1 MSTTISPV
9 SSTPAPTGAFP
20 EASPSSHGMIFPWAA
35 APDIIRATQKDAYYQ
50 SVLLDRLSELLRKL
64 YGARLLH
71 SQSSEIRALADLLY
85 HSLTTLRGAR
95 TLGEE
100 YCDIVHID
108 ADTQRLPRL
117 GKRAGFVATAVLVP
131 YILTKLLPRFRARVK
146 GKLDRAVQRGE
157 EKIRREEAQLAMVK
171 NKIPGVGGNGKV
183 KVPVKLSVQRYLRD
197 NIEMLTNCDNLL
209 AVNLAVFYFS
219 GAYYHVA
226 KRVWGLRYVF
236 TKKLAPHEQRVGY
249 EVLGVLLGAQLVAQ
263 AYLHVSKYLSLS
275 VEEDAWGKVGAGLGV
290 QVGGG
295 GRGVELEDEKKLA
308 FLQGDL
314 ARKCTLCLSPM
325 TDPTATSCGHVFCW
339 GCIEEWC
346 RSKPECPLC
355 RQGAFVQHLLPLRG

>member
-1 MSTTISPV
+1 MSAAAV

-20 EASPSSHGMIFPWAA
+20 EPSPSSHEMIFPWAA
-35 APDIIRATQKDAYYQ
+35 APDIIRATQKDAYFQ
-50 SVLLDRLSELLRKL
+50 SVLLDRLSDLLRKL

-71 SQSSEIRALADLLY
+71 SYTSETRAFADLLY
-85 HSLTTLRGAR
+85 HAITTLRGAR

-117 GKRAGFVATAVLVP
+117 GTRAGFMATVVLVP

-157 EKIRREEAQLAMVK
+157 ERIRREEARLAMVK
-171 NKIPGVGGNGKV
+171 NKTPGLGRNGKV
-183 KVPVKLSVQRYLRD
+183 KVPVKLSVQKYLRD

-219 GAYYHVA
+219 GAYYHLA

-236 TKKLAPHEQRVGY
+236 TKKLAPHEQRLGY
-249 EVLGVLLGAQLVAQ
+249 EVLGVLLGARILAQ
-263 AYLHVSKYLSLS
+263 AYFHVSKHLSPPA
-275 VEEDAWGKVGAGLGV
+275 EDGAGGKVGAGLGL
-290 QVGGG
+290 QAGGG
-295 GRGVELEDEKKLA
+295 GGGVDLEDDKKLA
-308 FLQGDL
+308 FLQGEL

-355 RQGAFVQHLLPLRG
+355 RQGALVQHLLPLRG

>member
-1 MSTTISPV
+1 M
-9 SSTPAPTGAFP
+9 
-20 EASPSSHGMIFPWAA
+20 
-35 APDIIRATQKDAYYQ
+35 
-50 SVLLDRLSELLRKL
+50 
-64 YGARLLH
+64 
-71 SQSSEIRALADLLY
+71 
-85 HSLTTLRGAR
+85 
-95 TLGEE
+95 
-100 YCDIVHID
+100 HID
-108 ADTQRLPRL
+108 ADTQRLPRV
-117 GKRAGFVATAVLVP
+117 GKRAGFVATVVLVP

-157 EKIRREEAQLAMVK
+157 ERIRREEARLAMVK
-171 NKIPGVGGNGKV
+171 NKTPGVGGGDGNGKV
-183 KVPVKLSVQRYLRD
+183 KVPVKLSVQKYLRD
-197 NIEMLTNCDNLL
+197 NIDMLTNCDNLL

-249 EVLGVLLGAQLVAQ
+249 EVLGVLLGAQILAQ
-263 AYLHVSKYLSLS
+263 AYFHVSKHISPPPA
-275 VEEDAWGKVGAGLGV
+275 EEGAGAKVGAGLGL

-295 GRGVELEDEKKLA
+295 GGVELEDEKKLA

-355 RQGAFVQHLLPLRG
+355 RQGALVQHLLPLRG

>member
-1 MSTTISPV
+1 
-9 SSTPAPTGAFP
+9 
-20 EASPSSHGMIFPWAA
+20 
-35 APDIIRATQKDAYYQ
+35 
-50 SVLLDRLSELLRKL
+50 
-64 YGARLLH
+64 
-71 SQSSEIRALADLLY
+71 
-85 HSLTTLRGAR
+85 
-95 TLGEE
+95 
-100 YCDIVHID
+100 
-108 ADTQRLPRL
+108 
-117 GKRAGFVATAVLVP
+117 VP

-146 GKLDRAVQRGE
+146 GKLDRAIQRGE
-157 EKIRREEAQLAMVK
+157 EGIRREEARLAMVK
-171 NKIPGVGGNGKV
+171 NKTPGVGVTGKV

-249 EVLGVLLGAQLVAQ
+249 EVLGVLLGAQILAQ
-263 AYLHVSKYLSLS
+263 AYFHISKHLSPPA
-275 VEEDAWGKVGAGLGV
+275 EENATGKLGLAGLGV
-290 QVGGG
+290 QAGGG
-295 GRGVELEDEKKLA
+295 GVELEDEKKLA

-355 RQGAFVQHLLPLRG
+355 RQGALVQHLLPLRG